1 MDQGALPVKME
12 LQLDGLDGV
21 LDTLKRLPPELAS
34 RNGGLVRAALRRGA
48 MVIVKQAR
56 INFKAAVALPGKT
69 GITDTTGFTEKNI
82 VAKRRRMIPG
92 VSGERAVVTVNYVYH
107 PNKHSYRG
115 DFIRANDIAFIME
128 SGSSKQAPTP
138 WLVPA
143 FKTKAAEAIRT
154 TEDALVKAI
163 DRVLRKI
170 AKGGL
175 SK

>member
-1 MDQGALPVKME
+1 MKVE
-12 LQLDGLDGV
+12 LELTGLNGV
-21 LDTLKRLPPELAS
+21 LDTLKRLPPELTS

-82 VAKRRRMIPG
+82 VTKRRRMIPG
-92 VSGERAVVTVNYVYH
+92 VNGERAVVTVNYVHH

-115 DFIRANDIAFIME
+115 GFIRANDIAFIME
-128 SGSSKQAPTP
+128 AGSSKQEATP

-143 FKTKAAEAIRT
+143 FKAKAVEAIRT
-154 TEDALVKAI
+154 TEDALIKSV

-175 SK
+175 SR